1 MFKLPLRLVVSS
13 NIINSTTPVLPAN
26 PNPPSHVVEAALP
39 LPAPQFPEG
48 GAGGHLHHG
57 AALRVG
63 HEEPPHL
70 VVAGD
75 DVSPHLKTSEV
86 NPVPECCFGWNDDVV
101 EYLTRV
107 RFSHCSIRII
117 GIIIFLQGIKF
128 LESLISAQ
136 MFPEVNAGK

>member
-75 DVSPHLKTSEV
+75 DVSPHLETSEV
-86 NPVPECCFGWNDDVV
+86 NPVPESCLWWNDDVV
-101 EYLTRV
+101 EYLTGV
-107 RFSHCSIRII
+107 RLSQCSIRII
-117 GIIIFLQGIKF
+117 GIIVLLQGTEF
-128 LESLISAQ
+128 LEGLISTQ
-136 MFPEVNAGK
+136 MFPEIDTG